1 MAQKS
6 PLTQEPMYR
15 TTTRSKLCIQKM
27 VQHSPRNRERSSPN
41 FLLKLKGLN
50 KNDAHTEK
58 THPQPALSSRK
69 QTCHASQLFWL
80 FRSTKLRFLLIPS
93 TDARLPTCLNVCG
106 RPPCMDHRKQASRRQ
121 RPGPV
126 HLGRGCSTR
135 FRGEDA
141 LSSDT
146 PRDESAVA
154 RRGQSRGRGR
164 QQGQG
169 APQASPDPRKTGA
182 RMGNQERNAGK
193 DTVSR
198 HRSVK
203 GWGQACDISGTDK
216 LD

>member
-1 MAQKS
+1 MS
-6 PLTQEPMYR
+6 VDVLHVW
-15 TTTRSKLCIQKM
+15 TTG
-27 VQHSPRNRERSSPN
+27 NRQVDDR
-41 FLLKLKGLN
+41 GL
-50 KNDAHTEK
+50 DQFT
-58 THPQPALSSRK
+58 
-69 QTCHASQLFWL
+69 W
-80 FRSTKLRFLLIPS
+80 
-93 TDARLPTCLNVCG
+93 
-106 RPPCMDHRKQASRRQ
+106 
-121 RPGPV
+121 
-126 HLGRGCSTR
+126 GRGCSTR

>member
-1 MAQKS
+1 MACASSMSNMAQKR

-58 THPQPALSSRK
+58 THPQPALSLRK

-135 FRGEDA
+135 FRGRMLCPQTHPGMKA
-141 LSSDT
+141 
-146 PRDESAVA
+146 
-154 RRGQSRGRGR
+154 QW
-164 QQGQG
+164 QGG
-169 APQASPDPRKTGA
+169 ASPEARQAARTGSA
-182 RMGNQERNAGK
+182 PGKPGSQEDRSKDGK
-193 DTVSR
+193 PGTKCR
-198 HRSVK
+198 QGHSV
-203 GWGQACDISGTDK
+203 QT
-216 LD
+216 

>member
-1 MAQKS
+1 M
-6 PLTQEPMYR
+6 P
-15 TTTRSKLCIQKM
+15 C
-27 VQHSPRNRERSSPN
+27 
-41 FLLKLKGLN
+41 
-50 KNDAHTEK
+50 
-58 THPQPALSSRK
+58 QPALLVI
-69 QTCHASQLFWL
+69 QEHTPC
-80 FRSTKLRFLLIPS
+80 FLLIPS

-126 HLGRGCSTR
+126 HLGAG
-135 FRGEDA
+135 A
-141 LSSDT
+141 LHVSGGRMLCPDT
-146 PRDESAVA
+146 PRDESSVA
-154 RRGQSRGRGR
+154 RRGRGR

-198 HRSVK
+198 HRSGK
-203 GWGQACDISGTDK
+203 GWGQACDINGTVK